1 MPQLN
6 QQAGVHRQALTRKQ
20 ALVAIEGLYDQILE
34 LEQAR
39 MQMPPPDDIP
49 RLEAWNM
56 ACLTKSD
63 EIWRRLMVMEPLDVR
78 YVSFN
83 HSVPRLMSSQPHPF
97 VSLLN
102 PIKGQKLFSR
112 LQRHLQPQQA
122 ITLLTLL
129 TATYPQL
136 DVVARAP
143 PPPVADAS
151 ILSKVERKER
161 AKREA
166 ETDNFLLY
174 VLPGLDRIITEQC
187 GLGLINGLFGIC
199 FQRMEVWRVASTRVS
214 YQPHDGGWEAD
225 M

>member
-1 MPQLN
+1 MSGKSSSCP
-6 QQAGVHRQALTRKQ
+6 
-20 ALVAIEGLYDQILE
+20 IY
-34 LEQAR
+34 
-39 MQMPPPDDIP
+39 
-49 RLEAWNM
+49 LEAW
-56 ACLTKSD
+56 
-63 EIWRRLMVMEPLDVR
+63 LMT
-78 YVSFN
+78 
-83 HSVPRLMSSQPHPF
+83 SQPHPF

-161 AKREA
+161 AKRET

-214 YQPHDGGWEAD
+214 YLHIAMNRTLMCSPVLRSSLPYYRKLS
-225 M
+225 